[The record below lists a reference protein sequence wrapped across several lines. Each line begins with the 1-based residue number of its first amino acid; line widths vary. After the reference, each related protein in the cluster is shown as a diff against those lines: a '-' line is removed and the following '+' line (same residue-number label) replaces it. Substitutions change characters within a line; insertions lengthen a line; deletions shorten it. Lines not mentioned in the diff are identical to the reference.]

1 MSSECT
7 TRVDIDGFFAVSA
20 RYLGLCS
27 MQTGTGYDRGRR
39 QMNERLARTNPHAFA
54 HHKRRRQ
61 VHG

>member
-7 TRVDIDGFFAVSA
+7 INVDIDGFFAVSA

-27 MQTGTGYDRGRR
+27 MQTGTRYNRGRR
-39 QMNERLARTNPHAFA
+39 HMNERTARTNPHAFA
-54 HHKRRRQ
+54 HHKRRQ